1 MASRSS
7 LVVNARVHLSGSR
20 GRSAVITNNVE
31 YVATREGADKSATV
45 DDLRRSE
52 LAERMGIVG
61 YCAERPGST
70 ALFDQDGAVQL
81 RTARRE
87 LEKADGAIA
96 TVVLSV
102 RRDEACELDL
112 ACKED
117 WQRFCR
123 RNLTPALAEAMDI
136 PESSVRWVAAEHENH
151 PNSKHVH
158 VIAWSSDGAFDSLIA
173 RNRLDRARN
182 ALTDAALAP
191 ALAAE
196 HEARDLAR
204 SRAVGAV
211 RHIPADEIG
220 IVLPANGRISYAHLR
235 RWHPD
240 VAKAVDAAI
249 EETGSKHPEI
259 KGAIAAY
266 RESVERCA
274 DLRGLE
280 GVARDRYV
288 NDAVSELRARQ
299 GNALLR
305 TIVPDRTTA
314 PEEKPRRSAKPSDGP
329 AAERKRMKSLVGE
342 ARACVTGEDL
352 ERAREAVCERRP
364 IPERCLRSCPSYA
377 LSVAK
382 APVAV
387 GRTVAKALASATEG
401 PKGKKDLSDEVG
413 QKAERMLAR
422 ALAAAVSAAIRGDA
436 AGIVLDPA
444 KTIVKGMIL

>member
-31 YVATREGADKSATV
+31 YIATREGADKSATV
-45 DDLRRSE
+45 DDLRRSA
-52 LAERMGIVG
+52 LAERMGLVG

-70 ALFDQDGAVQL
+70 ALFDQDGAIPL
-81 RTARRE
+81 RAARRE

-102 RRDEACELDL
+102 RRDEASELDL

-123 RNLTPALAEAMDI
+123 RNLTPALAEAMDV

-151 PNSKHVH
+151 PSSKHVH
-158 VIAWSSDGAFDSLIA
+158 VIAWSSDGLFDSLIA
-173 RNRLDRARN
+173 RSRLNRARG

-204 SRAVGAV
+204 SRAVEAARRV
-211 RHIPADEIG
+211 PAEEID
-220 IVLPANGRISYAHLR
+220 VALPPDGRISYAHLH

-240 VAKAVDAAI
+240 VARAVDTAI
-249 EETGSKHPEI
+249 AKAESKHPEI
-259 KGAIAAY
+259 KEAGASY

-274 DLRGLE
+274 GLKGLE

-288 NDAVSELRARQ
+288 NDAVRELRVRQ

-305 TIVPDRTTA
+305 TIAPDRTTA
-314 PEEKPRRSAKPSDGP
+314 NEREPIASARLDNGP
-329 AAERKRMKSLVGE
+329 ATERKRMRTLIGE
-342 ARACVTGEDL
+342 IRACVTGKDL
-352 ERAREAVCERRP
+352 EEARKAVRERRP
-364 IPERCLRSCPSYA
+364 IPESCLRPCPSYA
-377 LSVAK
+377 LSMAK
-382 APVAV
+382 APVAA
-387 GRTVAKALASATEG
+387 GKALAKALVSATEDS
-401 PKGKKDLSDEVG
+401 KGRKDLSDEVG
-413 QKAERMLAR
+413 RKAERVLAR
-422 ALAAAVSAAIRGDA
+422 ALAAAISAAIRGDA
-436 AGIVLDPA
+436 AGIVLAPA

>member
-158 VIAWSSDGAFDSLIA
+158 VIAWSSDGSFDSLMA
-173 RNRLDRARN
+173 RNRLDRARG
-182 ALTDAALAP
+182 ALTDVAP

-204 SRAVGAV
+204 SRAVDAV

-220 IVLPANGRISYAHLR
+220 VTLPADGRISYAHLR

-249 EETGSKHPEI
+249 EEAGSRHPEI
-259 KGAIAAY
+259 KEAGAAY

-274 DLRGLE
+274 GLKGLE
-280 GVARDRYV
+280 GVAQDRYL
-288 NDAVSELRARQ
+288 NDAMHELRARQ

-305 TIVPDRTTA
+305 VIAPDRATD
-314 PEEKPRRSAKPSDGP
+314 PEREPIRSARPDDGP
-329 AAERKRMKSLVGE
+329 ATERKRMRPLVGE
-342 ARACVTGEDL
+342 VRACVTGKDL
-352 ERAREAVCERRP
+352 EGAREAVRERGL

-377 LSVAK
+377 LSMAK

-387 GRTVAKALASATEG
+387 GGALAKALASATEG

-413 QKAERMLAR
+413 QKAERALAR

-436 AGIVLDPA
+436 AGIVLDSA

>member
-70 ALFDQDGAVQL
+70 ALFDQNGAVQL

-123 RNLTPALAEAMDI
+123 RNLAPALAEAMDI

-158 VIAWSSDGAFDSLIA
+158 VIAWSSDGSFDSLMA

-196 HEARDLAR
+196 YEARDLAR
-204 SRAVGAV
+204 SRAIDAV

-220 IVLPANGRISYAHLR
+220 VTLPADGRISYAHLR
-235 RWHPD
+235 RWHPEA
-240 VAKAVDAAI
+240 AKAVDAAI
-249 EETGSKHPEI
+249 AEAGSRHSEI
-259 KGAIAAY
+259 KEANSAY
-266 RESVERCA
+266 SKCVDRCA
-274 DLRGLE
+274 DLKGLE

-288 NDAVSELRARQ
+288 NDAMQELRARQ

-305 TIVPDRTTA
+305 VIAPDRTTD
-314 PEEKPRRSAKPSDGP
+314 PERELMRSARPDGGP
-329 AAERKRMKSLVGE
+329 AMERKRMRQLVGE
-342 ARACVTGEDL
+342 VRACVTGEDL
-352 ERAREAVCERRP
+352 DGAREAIRERRP

-377 LSVAK
+377 LSMAK
-382 APVAV
+382 APIAV
-387 GRTVAKALASATEG
+387 GRALAKALASATEG

-413 QKAERMLAR
+413 QKAERALAR

-444 KTIVKGMIL
+444 KTIAKGMIL

>member
-151 PNSKHVH
+151 PNSKHAH
-158 VIAWSSDGAFDSLIA
+158 VIAWSSDGSFDSLMA

-220 IVLPANGRISYAHLR
+220 VTLPADGRISYAHLR

-249 EETGSKHPEI
+249 AEAGSRHFEI
-259 KGAIAAY
+259 KEAGAAY
-266 RESVERCA
+266 RKSVERCA
-274 DLRGLE
+274 DLKGLE
-280 GVARDRYV
+280 GVARGRYV
-288 NDAVSELRARQ
+288 NDAMHELRARQ

-305 TIVPDRTTA
+305 VIAPDRATD
-314 PEEKPRRSAKPSDGP
+314 PEREPIRSARPDHGP
-329 AAERKRMKSLVGE
+329 ATERKRMRPLVGE
-342 ARACVTGEDL
+342 VRACVAGEDL
-352 ERAREAVCERRP
+352 ERAREAMRERGP
-364 IPERCLRSCPSYA
+364 VPEKCLRSCPSYA
-377 LSVAK
+377 LSMAK
-382 APVAV
+382 APVAA
-387 GRTVAKALASATEG
+387 GRALAKTLASATEG
-401 PKGKKDLSDEVG
+401 PKGKKDPSDEVG
-413 QKAERMLAR
+413 QKAERALAR
-422 ALAAAVSAAIRGDA
+422 ALAAAASAAIRGDT

>member
-7 LVVNARVHLSGSR
+7 LVVNARVHLPGSR
-20 GRSAVITNNVE
+20 GRSAVITNNIE

-52 LAERMGIVG
+52 LAEKMGLVG
-61 YCAERPGST
+61 YYAERPGST
-70 ALFDQDGAVQL
+70 ALFDQNGAVPL

-123 RNLTPALAEAMDI
+123 RNLAPALAEAMGI

-158 VIAWSSDGAFDSLIA
+158 VIAWSSDGSFDSLMA

-196 HEARDLAR
+196 YEARDLAR
-204 SRAVGAV
+204 SRAVDAV

-220 IVLPANGRISYAHLR
+220 VALPADGRISYAHLR

-240 VAKAVDAAI
+240 VAKAVDVAI
-249 EETGSKHPEI
+249 AEAGSRHPEI

-266 RESVERCA
+266 SKSVERCA
-274 DLRGLE
+274 DLKGLE

-288 NDAVSELRARQ
+288 NDAMRELRARQ

-305 TIVPDRTTA
+305 VIAPDRATA
-314 PEEKPRRSAKPSDGP
+314 PERELMRSAPASSVKTWREHVKPRASAGLSQRGASDHARPTRFLWQKPRLPRAEPLPKRSRSQRRTPEERRTCQMRSARKPSARSQGRSQP
-329 AAERKRMKSLVGE
+329 LYRPRSGAMRRASCSTQRK
-342 ARACVTGEDL
+342 
-352 ERAREAVCERRP
+352 
-364 IPERCLRSCPSYA
+364 
-377 LSVAK
+377 
-382 APVAV
+382 
-387 GRTVAKALASATEG
+387 
-401 PKGKKDLSDEVG
+401 
-413 QKAERMLAR
+413 Q
-422 ALAAAVSAAIRGDA
+422 
-436 AGIVLDPA
+436 
-444 KTIVKGMIL
+444 

>member
-45 DDLRRSE
+45 DDLRCSE
-52 LAERMGIVG
+52 LAERMGVVG

-70 ALFDQDGAVQL
+70 ALFDQNGAVQL
-81 RTARRE
+81 RTARME

-102 RRDEACELDL
+102 RRDEASELDL

-123 RNLTPALAEAMDI
+123 RNLTSALAEAMGI

-158 VIAWSSDGAFDSLIA
+158 VIAWSSDGSFDSLMA

-191 ALAAE
+191 ALVAE
-196 HEARDLAR
+196 YEARDLAR
-204 SRAVGAV
+204 SRAVDAV
-211 RHIPADEIG
+211 RHIPAVEIG
-220 IVLPANGRISYAHLR
+220 VMLPADGRISYAHLR

-240 VAKAVDAAI
+240 VAKAVDAASA
-249 EETGSKHPEI
+249 EAGSRHLEI
-259 KGAIAAY
+259 KEAGAAY
-266 RESVERCA
+266 RKSVERCA
-274 DLRGLE
+274 DLKGLE

-288 NDAVSELRARQ
+288 NDAMRELRARQ

-305 TIVPDRTTA
+305 VIAPDRATV
-314 PEEKPRRSAKPSDGP
+314 PEREPLRSARPDDGP
-329 AAERKRMKSLVGE
+329 ATERKRMKPLVGE
-342 ARACVTGEDL
+342 VRACVAGKDL
-352 ERAREAVCERRP
+352 ERAREAVRKRRP

-377 LSVAK
+377 LSMAK

-387 GRTVAKALASATEG
+387 GRTVAKALASATESRN
-401 PKGKKDLSDEVG
+401 GKRDPSDEIG
-413 QKAERMLAR
+413 QKAERVLAR

-436 AGIVLDPA
+436 AGIVLAPT

>member
-45 DDLRRSE
+45 DDLRRYE
-52 LAERMGIVG
+52 LAERMGLVG

-70 ALFDQDGAVQL
+70 ALFDQNGAVQL
-81 RTARRE
+81 RTARKE

-123 RNLTPALAEAMDI
+123 RNLAPALAEAMGI

-158 VIAWSSDGAFDSLIA
+158 VIAWSSDGSFDSLMA

-196 HEARDLAR
+196 YEARRPREVAGDR
-204 SRAVGAV
+204 RRPPYPRRRYW
-211 RHIPADEIG
+211 RHSAC
-220 IVLPANGRISYAHLR
+220 GRPNL
-235 RWHPD
+235 
-240 VAKAVDAAI
+240 
-249 EETGSKHPEI
+249 
-259 KGAIAAY
+259 
-266 RESVERCA
+266 
-274 DLRGLE
+274 
-280 GVARDRYV
+280 
-288 NDAVSELRARQ
+288 LRAPPPLAPRCRQ
-299 GNALLR
+299 G
-305 TIVPDRTTA
+305 
-314 PEEKPRRSAKPSDGP
+314 RRCRNRGSRD
-329 AAERKRMKSLVGE
+329 E
-342 ARACVTGEDL
+342 A
-352 ERAREAVCERRP
+352 
-364 IPERCLRSCPSYA
+364 S
-377 LSVAK
+377 
-382 APVAV
+382 
-387 GRTVAKALASATEG
+387 
-401 PKGKKDLSDEVG
+401 
-413 QKAERMLAR
+413 
-422 ALAAAVSAAIRGDA
+422 
-436 AGIVLDPA
+436 
-444 KTIVKGMIL
+444 

>member
-70 ALFDQDGAVQL
+70 ALFDQNGAVQL

-123 RNLTPALAEAMDI
+123 RNLTPALAEAMGI

-158 VIAWSSDGAFDSLIA
+158 VIAWSSDGSFDSLMA

-182 ALTDAALAP
+182 ALTDAALVP

-204 SRAVGAV
+204 SRAVDAV

-220 IVLPANGRISYAHLR
+220 VTLPADGRISYAHLR

-249 EETGSKHPEI
+249 EDVG
-259 KGAIAAY
+259 
-266 RESVERCA
+266 REGV
-274 DLRGLE
+274 DRGLE
-280 GVARDRYV
+280 GVVAVLGEAEAARGVLASLAEHRDEGV
-288 NDAVSELRARQ
+288 LEALDALGPDGEHGFAERR
-299 GNALLR
+299 LLR
-305 TIVPDRTTA
+305 LGECRGELFVALELGIH
-314 PEEKPRRSAKPSDGP
+314 DGVEP
-329 AAERKRMKSLVGE
+329 GEVGG
-342 ARACVTGEDL
+342 VDL
-352 ERAREAVCERRP
+352 AVD
-364 IPERCLRSCPSYA
+364 LLGADA
-377 LSVAK
+377 LDQGV
-382 APVAV
+382 VAV
-387 GRTVAKALASATEG
+387 ELEG
-401 PKGKKDLSDEVG
+401 DV
-413 QKAERMLAR
+413 R
-422 ALAAAVSAAIRGDA
+422 AVEFHISH
-436 AGIVLDPA
+436 
-444 KTIVKGMIL
+444 

>member
-20 GRSAVITNNVE
+20 GRSTVITNNVE
-31 YVATREGADKSATV
+31 YIAMREGADRSATV
-45 DDLRRSE
+45 DDLRRSD
-52 LAERMGIVG
+52 LAERMRLVG

-70 ALFDQDGAVQL
+70 ALFDQDGAVPL
-81 RTARRE
+81 RMARRE

-102 RRDEACELDL
+102 RRDEAGELDL

-123 RNLTPALAEAMDI
+123 RNLTPALAEAMGV

-158 VIAWSSDGAFDSLIA
+158 VIAWSSDGSFDSLMA
-173 RNRLDRARN
+173 RNRLDRARRT
-182 ALTDAALAP
+182 LTDAALAP

-196 HEARDLAR
+196 HETRDLAR
-204 SRAVGAV
+204 SWAVGVV
-211 RHIPADEIG
+211 RQVPDEEIS
-220 IVLPANGRISYAHLR
+220 IELPPDGRISYAHLR

-240 VAKAVDAAI
+240 VAKAVDAVIAKA
-249 EETGSKHPEI
+249 ESKHPEI
-259 KGAIAAY
+259 KEAGTAY
-266 RESVERCA
+266 LESVKRCA
-274 DLRGLE
+274 DLKGLE
-280 GVARDRYV
+280 GFARDRYV
-288 NDAVSELRARQ
+288 DDAVCELRARQ

-305 TIVPDRTTA
+305 TIAPDRTAA
-314 PEEKPRRSAKPSDGP
+314 PEEKPKRSAKPSDGP
-329 AAERKRMKSLVGE
+329 AAERKRMKPFVGE
-342 ARACVTGEDL
+342 IRACVTDEDL
-352 ERAREAVCERRP
+352 RGAREAVRERRH

-377 LSVAK
+377 LSMAK

-387 GRTVAKALASATEG
+387 GRTVAKALASATESQNG
-401 PKGKKDLSDEVG
+401 RRDLSDEIG
-413 QKAERMLAR
+413 QKAERVLAR

-436 AGIVLDPA
+436 AGIVLAPA

>member
-7 LVVNARVHLSGSR
+7 LVVNARVHLPGSR
-20 GRSAVITNNVE
+20 GRSAVITNNIE

-52 LAERMGIVG
+52 LAEKMGLVG
-61 YCAERPGST
+61 YYAERPGST
-70 ALFDQDGAVQL
+70 ALFDQNGAVPL

-123 RNLTPALAEAMDI
+123 RNLAPALAEAMDV

-158 VIAWSSDGAFDSLIA
+158 VVAWSSDGSFDSLMA
-173 RNRLDRARN
+173 RNRLDRARRT
-182 ALTDAALAP
+182 LTDAALAP

-196 HEARDLAR
+196 HETRDLAR
-204 SRAVGAV
+204 SRAVDAV
-211 RHIPADEIG
+211 RQIPTEEIS
-220 IVLPANGRISYAHLR
+220 IELPSDGSISYAHLR
-235 RWHPD
+235 RWHTD

-249 EETGSKHPEI
+249 TKAESKHPEI
-259 KGAIAAY
+259 KEAGTAY
-266 RESVERCA
+266 LESVKRCA
-274 DLRGLE
+274 DLKGLE
-280 GVARDRYV
+280 GFALDRYV
-288 NDAVSELRARQ
+288 DDAISELRARQ

-305 TIVPDRTTA
+305 TIAPDRTKA
-314 PEEKPRRSAKPSDGP
+314 PEEKPKRSAKPSDGP
-329 AAERKRMKSLVGE
+329 AAERKRMRPFAGE
-342 ARACVTGEDL
+342 IRACVTDEDMK
-352 ERAREAVCERRP
+352 RAREAVRERRH

-377 LSVAK
+377 LSMAK
-382 APVAV
+382 APVAA
-387 GRTVAKALASATEG
+387 GRTVAKVLASATESQN
-401 PKGKKDLSDEVG
+401 GKRDPSDEIG
-413 QKAERMLAR
+413 QKAERVLAR

-436 AGIVLDPA
+436 AGIVLAPT

>member
-70 ALFDQDGAVQL
+70 ALFAQDGAVQL

-158 VIAWSSDGAFDSLIA
+158 VIAWSSDGSFDSLMA
-173 RNRLDRARN
+173 RNRLDRARG

-196 HEARDLAR
+196 HEARDLAGGR
-204 SRAVGAV
+204 RRPSYPRRRDW
-211 RHIPADEIG
+211 RHPAC
-220 IVLPANGRISYAHLR
+220 GRPHL
-235 RWHPD
+235 
-240 VAKAVDAAI
+240 
-249 EETGSKHPEI
+249 
-259 KGAIAAY
+259 
-266 RESVERCA
+266 
-274 DLRGLE
+274 
-280 GVARDRYV
+280 
-288 NDAVSELRARQ
+288 LRAPPPLAPRCRQ
-299 GNALLR
+299 G
-305 TIVPDRTTA
+305 
-314 PEEKPRRSAKPSDGP
+314 RRC
-329 AAERKRMKSLVGE
+329 RN
-342 ARACVTGEDL
+342 
-352 ERAREAVCERRP
+352 
-364 IPERCLRSCPSYA
+364 
-377 LSVAK
+377 
-382 APVAV
+382 
-387 GRTVAKALASATEG
+387 
-401 PKGKKDLSDEVG
+401 
-413 QKAERMLAR
+413 
-422 ALAAAVSAAIRGDA
+422 RGSR
-436 AGIVLDPA
+436 VETP
-444 KTIVKGMIL
+444 